1 MQDTI
6 YGMVDS
12 VIDGDTIIIIVT
24 EVSKANQSTYNRWE
38 RIRIVNIDVSE
49 LVSLDGDR
57 DKVKLENAIK
67 RKKVQCSVQS
77 RDPQGRVIADVKI
90 IWGIAYDSK

>member
-6 YGMVDS
+6 YGMVDT

-38 RIRIVNIDVSE
+38 RIRIVNIDASE
-49 LVSLDGDR
+49 LGSLDGDR

-67 RKKVQCSVQS
+67 RRKVQCSVQS
-77 RDPQGRVIADVKI
+77 RDTFGRVVADVKVV
-90 IWGIAYDSK
+90 

>member
-12 VIDGDTIIIIVT
+12 AIDGDTIIIIVT
-24 EVSKANQSTYNRWE
+24 EVGDSNQHTYNRWE
-38 RIRIVNIDVSE
+38 RIRITNIDAVE
-49 LVSLDGDR
+49 LGSLDGGR

-77 RDPQGRVIADVKI
+77 RDPQGRVVADVKI
-90 IWGIAYDSK
+90 I

>member
-49 LVSLDGDR
+49 LGSLDGDR

-77 RDPQGRVIADVKI
+77 RDTFGRVVADVKVV
-90 IWGIAYDSK
+90 

>member
-6 YGMVDS
+6 YGMVDT

-38 RIRIVNIDVSE
+38 RIRIRNIDFSE
-49 LVSLDGDR
+49 LGSLDGDR

-67 RKKVQCSVQS
+67 RRKVQCSVQS
-77 RDPQGRVIADVKI
+77 RDTFGRVVADVKVV
-90 IWGIAYDSK
+90 

>member
-38 RIRIVNIDVSE
+38 RIRIVNIDASE
-49 LVSLDGDR
+49 LGSLDGDR

-67 RKKVQCSVQS
+67 RRKVQCSVQS
-77 RDPQGRVIADVKI
+77 RDTFGRVVADVKVV
-90 IWGIAYDSK
+90 